1 MFEIGNS
8 LREARVRQQL
18 ELSEVELA
26 TKIRARYLRALE
38 EETFEAL
45 PAQTY
50 VKGFLRTYA
59 DYLGLDGQLYVDEFN
74 SRYGI
79 DGEEP
84 GEPVMVRRT
93 STVRRQ
99 HRRLERR
106 WVIFALAGIAA
117 LFAFTIAAWK
127 FGGKSEPPI
136 PNLSTTTSQKAKKPL
151 KPASPTK
158 PAKTV
163 PTSFRLYV
171 RAVHGN
177 CWMDVRNWSSSG
189 KSRYTGTVE
198 LGQDQ
203 RWIARRLW
211 INFGAPGNLAIV
223 FNGRLLRL
231 NRSGSFLFTPHGFS
245 RAV

>member
-1 MFEIGNS
+1 VFEIGNS

-18 ELSEVELA
+18 ELTEVELA

-38 EETFEAL
+38 EEAFEAL

-84 GEPVMVRRT
+84 HEPVMVRRT

-106 WVIFALAGIAA
+106 WVLFALAGIAA

-127 FGGKSEPPI
+127 FGGKSNEQI
-136 PNLSTTTSQKAKKPL
+136 PNLGTTTSQAAKKPL

-158 PAKTV
+158 PVKTV
-163 PTSFRLYV
+163 PASFRLYV

-177 CWMDVRNWSSSG
+177 CWMDVRNWSQSG
-189 KSRYTGTVE
+189 KPVFTGTVE

-203 RWIARRLW
+203 RWIKRRLW
-211 INFGAPGNLAIV
+211 INFGAPANLAIV
-223 FNGRLLRL
+223 FNGHLVHIA
-231 NRSGSFLFTPHGFS
+231 RSGSFLFTPHGFS